1 MTLLYSTHTNFSHF
15 PTSLPVPM
23 ASSTSNE
30 KLWYYNRETLFYL
43 STKEAA
49 LKLFLKGSY
58 LDWPNFVNFNSPT
71 YMIKLIGKKGRNKGK
86 GEKIWMSEKNLN
98 LHLKPPA
105 PPPPIYYECH
115 KIITTVKQ
123 WTFFKIIGQ
132 KSPLFPP
139 CKMSLHLFPLL
150 CKLRAKL
157 FQHKIAQLY
166 HLGHRQFSNIDDM
179 STHIGSNICFQ
190 VSCDWRESTEK

>member
-58 LDWPNFVNFNSPT
+58 LDWSNFVNFNSPT
-71 YMIKLIGKKGRNKGK
+71 YMIKLIGKKMRNKGK

-105 PPPPIYYECH
+105 PPPPPFIMNVTKLLQLSNSGH
-115 KIITTVKQ
+115 SLKLLVQRVHFFLHVKC
-123 WTFFKIIGQ
+123 
-132 KSPLFPP
+132 P
-139 CKMSLHLFPLL
+139 C
-150 CKLRAKL
+150 
-157 FQHKIAQLY
+157 
-166 HLGHRQFSNIDDM
+166 
-179 STHIGSNICFQ
+179 ICFLCCASWEQ
-190 VSCDWRESTEK
+190 NFFSTKLPSFTTSATYNFPILMICPHI